1 MLIRVSAYFLSVHDF
16 ILTVLLTFLQPWES
30 EFIDSQRVWA
40 EYALKRQEAQ
50 SQNRR
55 LTLEDLEVS
64 SFLP

>member
-1 MLIRVSAYFLSVHDF
+1 MIFIVLISFWLF
-16 ILTVLLTFLQPWES
+16 EQPWES

-40 EYALKRQEAQ
+40 EYALKRQEAE

-64 SFLP
+64 IVQQYFVIYVN